1 MTKPKRKK
9 HKKPTKKI
17 ILEKK
22 DVFLYQDDLNG
33 CEEYINSNFSAP
45 TQALYRWTKTPAK
58 SSDLI
63 PQYYL
68 RKEQNDDLEFEP
80 TVEERVERNTVS
92 MYTSEEA
99 SKSKYSKII
108 SGLEKKDK
116 REQNNPATGHKAEF
130 IDRCGIYVSKFNL
143 TSEDALVG
151 KENNSGH
158 VNVILKRNFD
168 FDKCLDQDFGTKKI
182 LEDEV

>member
-33 CEEYINSNFSAP
+33 CEEYINSNFFES
-45 TQALYRWTKTPAK
+45 TQALYRWTKTPTK
-58 SSDLI
+58 PSDLL

-68 RKEQNDDLEFEP
+68 KKEGDDVLGLDP

-99 SKSKYSKII
+99 SRIAYNGVLIR
-108 SGLEKKDK
+108 LDKKDK
-116 REQNNPATGHKAEF
+116 QELNDSSSGHKAEF
-130 IDRCGIYVSKFNL
+130 IDRCGPYVSKFNL
-143 TSEDALVG
+143 TAEDALVG
-151 KENNSGH
+151 KENKRGH
-158 VNVILKRNFD
+158 VNVILKRRFD